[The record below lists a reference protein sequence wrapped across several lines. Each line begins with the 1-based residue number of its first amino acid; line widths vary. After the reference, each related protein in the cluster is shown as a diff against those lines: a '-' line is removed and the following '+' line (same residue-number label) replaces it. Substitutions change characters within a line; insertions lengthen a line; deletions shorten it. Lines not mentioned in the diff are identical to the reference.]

1 MFSFQCLSLNGSKLE
16 EARVEKIYS
25 LSFHLL
31 ICTCPVKHNHFQV
44 RKNYIGLFKFLE
56 EKDEVHSPA
65 KIWKRYRVKE
75 ILRIALERWYC
86 WHVSS

>member
-16 EARVEKIYS
+16 EARVEKNLFII
-25 LSFHLL
+25 LSSINL
-31 ICTCPVKHNHFQV
+31 CMSSKTYHFQV
-44 RKNYIGLFKFLE
+44 HKNHIGLFQFLE

-65 KIWKRYRVKE
+65 KIWKRYCVKE